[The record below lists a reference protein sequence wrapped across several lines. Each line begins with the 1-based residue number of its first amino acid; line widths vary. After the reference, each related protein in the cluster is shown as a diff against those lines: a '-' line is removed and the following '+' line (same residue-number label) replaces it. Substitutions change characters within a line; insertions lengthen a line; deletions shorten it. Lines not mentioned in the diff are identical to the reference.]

1 MLPGPSP
8 LFPMLRQSG
17 LVLSILTSVTQPLDL
32 LCGLYKAASAYI
44 RTFNVKVEEVM
55 VIAAVSESQ
64 NMSLGLPLSIVIKD
78 SNVREKFVGI
88 SGKMN
93 LGNLKTRFR

>member
-1 MLPGPSP
+1 
-8 LFPMLRQSG
+8 
-17 LVLSILTSVTQPLDL
+17 
-32 LCGLYKAASAYI
+32 
-44 RTFNVKVEEVM
+44 M